1 MKICSRLLF
10 HYLSLFATTMPIQRL
25 ALRIAT
31 IHFIISLFA
40 LYILVAF
47 EMPGR
52 PMPIAGTIFTAIWG
66 ILNPPVFLARKGMEW
81 YSGLALAFY
90 AVLALQVCMSVGVYF
105 GILWLHDIRKKSLKA

>member
-1 MKICSRLLF
+1 M
-10 HYLSLFATTMPIQRL
+10 TIQRL

-31 IHFIISLFA
+31 AHFIVSLFA

-52 PMPIAGTIFTAIWG
+52 PMPLAGTMFAGLWG
-66 ILNPPVFLARKGMEW
+66 VLNPPVFLLRKAMEW

-90 AVLALQVCMSVGVYF
+90 AVFMLQVCMSVGVYF
-105 GILWLHDIRKKSLKA
+105 GVLWLHDLRAKSKA